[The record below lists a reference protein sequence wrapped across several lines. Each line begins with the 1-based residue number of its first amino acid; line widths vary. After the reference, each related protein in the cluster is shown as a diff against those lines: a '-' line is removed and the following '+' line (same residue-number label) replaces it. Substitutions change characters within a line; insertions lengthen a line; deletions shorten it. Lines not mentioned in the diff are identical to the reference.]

1 MKRAQIILL
10 SATLIQLVLVVM
22 FAASALAEPT
32 PQTVDMKAADGT
44 ILKATYFA
52 AVNPGPG
59 VLLLHQINRTRKSW
73 DEVAGQLAQAGIN
86 TLTLDMRG
94 FGDSGPAYTSL
105 NDVDKK
111 RVRSMWPKD
120 VETAWHY
127 LLSQPGVNH
136 HVTGLGGAGWFGV
149 LHAVDVARQNPSDV
163 KSLALLSGE
172 TLRDGLQFLRR
183 ATDLPELFVVA
194 DDDEY
199 PPTVEAMELLYIAA
213 SNPGN
218 KFGHYSATQDAPWL
232 WYETADPD
240 KVPAK
245 GGHGTDMFKVH
256 PELPG
261 MIVNW
266 FLTTLIK
273 TPGHA
278 PADTLASAAILDE
291 INMPGGV
298 VRATQLL
305 MEARRK
311 DPQAQLWPE
320 VTLDIIGNDRLRAGE
335 PKPAIEVFKLN
346 LLAYPDSA
354 DAHANLAEAY
364 LEDGQKNLAQRYA
377 ERALAMLASHTAPA
391 STWSDTEQR
400 RREIR
405 VGVEHVL
412 NKVAE

>member
-1 MKRAQIILL
+1 
-10 SATLIQLVLVVM
+10 
-22 FAASALAEPT
+22 
-32 PQTVDMKAADGT
+32 
-44 ILKATYFA
+44 
-52 AVNPGPG
+52 
-59 VLLLHQINRTRKSW
+59 
-73 DEVAGQLAQAGIN
+73 
-86 TLTLDMRG
+86 
-94 FGDSGPAYTSL
+94 
-105 NDVDKK
+105 
-111 RVRSMWPKD
+111 
-120 VETAWHY
+120 
-127 LLSQPGVNH
+127 LLSQPGVNP

-213 SNPGN
+213 SNPGK
-218 KFGHYSATQDAPWL
+218 KFVHYSATQDAPWL